1 MGCVLLL
8 LLFSACCCSCYC
20 YSGAATGATG
30 VDTGDNQ
37 EEQADRSLELH
48 IDRAVHAQDAH
59 ELASQTISR
68 QSAMYQVIMNFHLRH
83 MRLKELKSRWI
94 GL

>member
-1 MGCVLLL
+1 MSDSWLLSVVAMQVL
-8 LLFSACCCSCYC
+8 S
-20 YSGAATGATG
+20 

-68 QSAMYQVIMNFHLRH
+68 QSAMYQVILMQWYSLGYKRSSDPASFPLT
-83 MRLKELKSRWI
+83 LQQ
-94 GL
+94 